1 MKKRIVLMVV
11 CAALLIVTVANHL
24 YDRSREDDR
33 ALLHCMW
40 LTVQEPYTIR
50 LQFFDDADGILP
62 MDKPSYFMSVYDWGA
77 GAEPLFEGYDLWEGS
92 WVYDGTWT
100 LEKDMVTLKTNKG
113 ENILGTVKDNAIL
126 LDIGEGYL
134 LEKYTFEE

>member
-11 CAALLIVTVANHL
+11 CAVLLIVTVANHL
-24 YDRSREDDR
+24 YDKSREDDR

-92 WVYDGTWT
+92 WVYDGIWS
-100 LEKDMVTLKTNKG
+100 LKNDVVTLKTDSG
-113 ENILGTVKDNAIL
+113 DTILGTVVGDTIR
-126 LDIGEGYL
+126 LDVGEGYL
-134 LEKYTFEE
+134 LEKYTGEE